1 METVSVKDIFKFLLF
16 SVGIGDFYSMKK
28 TKNEE
33 CVSTIKTPSDRQPVS

>member
-28 TKNEE
+28 TKSEE
-33 CVSTIKTPSDRQPVS
+33 CKVSLKTP